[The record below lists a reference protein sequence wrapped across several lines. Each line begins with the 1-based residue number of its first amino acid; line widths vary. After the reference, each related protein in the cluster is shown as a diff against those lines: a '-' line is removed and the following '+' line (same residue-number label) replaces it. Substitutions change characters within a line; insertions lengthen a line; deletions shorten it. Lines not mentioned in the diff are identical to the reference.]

1 MNLDILV
8 RKIFQK
14 NETGVQF
21 EDDKGENYVSLPVA
35 GLDKGWRAISFNFFF
50 FNIENNIFG
59 RIIQIILAI
68 ITVIG

>member
-1 MNLDILV
+1 MSA
-8 RKIFQK
+8 FQLQAWIK
-14 NETGVQF
+14 VG
-21 EDDKGENYVSLPVA
+21 
-35 GLDKGWRAISFNFFF
+35 GLYLLIFFF

>member
-1 MNLDILV
+1 MSA
-8 RKIFQK
+8 FQLQAWIK
-14 NETGVQF
+14 VG
-21 EDDKGENYVSLPVA
+21 
-35 GLDKGWRAISFNFFF
+35 GLYLLIFF